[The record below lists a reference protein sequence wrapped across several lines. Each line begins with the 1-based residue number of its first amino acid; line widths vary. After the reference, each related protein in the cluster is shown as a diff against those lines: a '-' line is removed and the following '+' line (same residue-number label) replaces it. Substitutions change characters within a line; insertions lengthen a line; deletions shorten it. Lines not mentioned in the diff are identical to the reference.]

1 MLSEEQIEV
10 IAEALIPLFNYLE
23 REVIIDI
30 AERIQKTMAYT
41 RTAELKAISMRELG
55 YSPARIRKEC
65 MRLLNSDE
73 KYRKAVARN
82 TLEHKREV
90 RNILNEIIREAARE
104 SGTIIKDSADTSYMN
119 DLAIWRA
126 AGKELKDDSYLQQ
139 LVKAFH
145 EQTKGEFKN
154 MSRTTGFKSVNGYE
168 SIESAYKRELDK
180 ALIKICTGTFSKEE
194 VIRDTI
200 HNLAGSGLR
209 TVKFESGY
217 YMQIDTAVR
226 NAVRTSINQLQA
238 KMMDENIRQTDEGYV
253 YVPKHWGAR
262 NKGTGHANH
271 EEWQGKVY
279 AISGGD
285 HTEEAERIGY
295 SKIEDLYDAT
305 GYSVDGSR
313 VNDPLGL
320 HGYNCRHSHRV
331 WFAGISDLT
340 DFKEDPEPAPV
351 TIGGKTYDY
360 YAVTQKMRSMERG
373 IRALK
378 KERDALKA
386 MNLDTKDIDYKIRR
400 RTEEYKDFCKAAKVK
415 EKTERLRYE
424 CSKENL
430 RRSKAWKD
438 MENTQEKVTN
448 TEKHDTLRETEE
460 KGVEVH
466 TIGKIDKDIYKCVT
480 KDIVTDEVI
489 ITDERISHI
498 KERHPNDYERF
509 CGYMKEIVEDPQYII
524 ETGKPNT
531 ALILKEFVDGN
542 ERFKTV
548 LRLITSHDNPEYK
561 NSVITFMKIN
571 DKEWNRLLRNK
582 VILYKKEYK

>member
-10 IAEALIPLFNYLE
+10 IADALVPLFNYLE

-90 RNILNEIIREAARE
+90 RNLLNEIMREAYRE
-104 SGTIIKDSADTSYMN
+104 SGTIINDSADTSYMN

-126 AGKELKDDSYLQQ
+126 AGKELKDDSYLKQ
-139 LVKAFH
+139 LVKAFY
-145 EQTKGEFKN
+145 EQTKGELKN
-154 MSRTTGFKSVNGYE
+154 LSGTTGFKSVNGYE
-168 SIESAYKRELDK
+168 PIERAYQKELDK

-200 HNLAGSGLR
+200 HNLACSGLR

-217 YMQIDTAVR
+217 SMQIDTAVR
-226 NAVRTSINQLQA
+226 NAVRTSIHQMQG
-238 KMMDENIRQTDEGYV
+238 KMMDENIRQTGEEYV
-253 YVPKHWGAR
+253 YVSKHLGAR

-279 AISGGD
+279 AITAGD
-285 HTEEAERIGY
+285 YTEEAKRIGY

-305 GYSVDGSR
+305 GYSADGSR
-313 VNDPLGL
+313 ANDPLGL
-320 HGYNCRHSHRV
+320 YGYNCRHSHRV

-386 MNLDTKDIDYKIRR
+386 MDIDTKDIDYKISR

-430 RRSKAWKD
+430 CRSKAWKD
-438 MENTQEKVTN
+438 MEDMQEKVTN
-448 TEKHDTLRETEE
+448 TEKHDTLKETEE
-460 KGVEVH
+460 KVIEVH
-466 TIGKIDKDIYKCVT
+466 TIGKIDKNIYKCVT
-480 KDIVTDEVI
+480 EDIVTDEVV
-489 ITDERISHI
+489 ITDNQIQHI
-498 KERHPNDYERF
+498 KDRHPGDYERF
-509 CGYMKEIVEDPQYII
+509 SKYFREIVTNPDYII
-524 ETGKPNT
+524 ESKKPNT
-531 ALILKEFVDGN
+531 AIILKEIIDKGD
-542 ERFKTV
+542 RFQTV
-548 LRLITSHDNPEYK
+548 LRLCTSEDPNGYK
-561 NSVITFMKIN
+561 NSIITFLKI
-571 DKEWNRLLRNK
+571 DEKRWERYLRTK
-582 VILYKKEYK
+582 AILYKKN